1 MIITINDFDGIIS
14 LVNSETYN
22 SFVSEDW
29 EIEQLKNHFI
39 DEMNSD
45 SIIVWQTNNF
55 GGDNWK
61 VELKTIES
69 DKIAHSEFTKSIEVT
84 NGKLYLA
91 DYTDLTMAAQFND
104 FSIPIK
110 GHEKQ
115 VFEIENGKY
124 EVKIKRLFDP
134 DEELEEGKNAFEI
147 IFLKTTQ
154 TKNLKVDQ
162 IFWWTF

>member
-1 MIITINDFDGIIS
+1 MIININDYDGIIS

-22 SFVSEDW
+22 SFVAENW
-29 EIEQLKNHFI
+29 ELEQLKKHFI

-61 VELKTIES
+61 VDLRTDES
-69 DKIAHSEFTKSIEVT
+69 EEIAHSEFTKSIQVT

-104 FSIPIK
+104 YSIPAK
-110 GHEKQ
+110 GHEMQ

-124 EVKIKRLFDP
+124 QVKIKRLFNP

-147 IFLKTTQ
+147 IFRKNTEIN
-154 TKNLKVDQ
+154 NLKVDK